1 MNTFPPP
8 VYEHFTGI
16 QGGLNIFLPSSYM
29 EVQKGSK
36 PLDGS
41 VEILRNV

>member
-1 MNTFPPP
+1 MNTFPPAC
-8 VYEHFTGI
+8 VLTLYRYTRRAEH
-16 QGGLNIFLPSSYM
+16 FLPSSYM